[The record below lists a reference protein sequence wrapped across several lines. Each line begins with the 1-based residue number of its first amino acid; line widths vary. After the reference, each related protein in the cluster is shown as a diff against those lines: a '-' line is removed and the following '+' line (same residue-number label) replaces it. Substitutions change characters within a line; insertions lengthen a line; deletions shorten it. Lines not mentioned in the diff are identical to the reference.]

1 MQEKRVWGR
10 EKGLIGNIRDEILVQ
25 FWGSLLT
32 ELNDGLEVPPHFCGA
47 HVPAPLACPPG

>member
-1 MQEKRVWGR
+1 MEEKMDWGR
-10 EKGLIGNIRDEILVQ
+10 GKGFTGNIHDEIRVQ

-47 HVPAPLACPPG
+47 HVPAPLT